1 MKFDRLIDHREES
14 AKRAR
19 ENIVTVCK
27 SFENRK
33 SGSEQ
38 EAGASAYLQEQLREF
53 CDVKEDEFD
62 VYPEAYSGVFY
73 IVPTFAIL
81 SLVAYFFTAMVSMLL
96 ALIGIVVLLVQFVM
110 NQRALD
116 LLYPKKK
123 SRNATALLHCTGE
136 VKNRVY
142 FVANVDATREWTLKY
157 RMGGTMFIATLF
169 VLLLGLVYTVCA
181 DIARWII
188 VGGLGSQIA
197 NGGTLIVGYVGLGF
211 LPFYIATYF
220 AINKSRVVPGANEN
234 LSGSAV
240 AIEVMRSIKESETP
254 LEHTEV
260 GVILTGSGAVG
271 SRGAHAWC
279 EKYVKDD
286 VKTSFVCLNTLK
298 EVDSLGVNTRE
309 GNGLVKNDCALAD
322 FVKNCADEAQ
332 IPFKKRALPFGHTD
346 SAEFSRNGFS
356 SVSITGY
363 ALKSPEYLHTR
374 YDTPDNVSEPCLENA
389 YIVCVKIVEKLEE
402 SAVCD

>member
-1 MKFDRLIDHREES
+1 
-14 AKRAR
+14 
-19 ENIVTVCK
+19 
-27 SFENRK
+27 
-33 SGSEQ
+33 
-38 EAGASAYLQEQLREF
+38 
-53 CDVKEDEFD
+53 
-62 VYPEAYSGVFY
+62 
-73 IVPTFAIL
+73 
-81 SLVAYFFTAMVSMLL
+81 MVSMLL

-169 VLLLGLVYTVCA
+169 VLLLVLVYTVCA

-240 AIEVMRSIKESETP
+240 AIEVMRSIK
-254 LEHTEV
+254 
-260 GVILTGSGAVG
+260 
-271 SRGAHAWC
+271 
-279 EKYVKDD
+279 
-286 VKTSFVCLNTLK
+286 
-298 EVDSLGVNTRE
+298 
-309 GNGLVKNDCALAD
+309 
-322 FVKNCADEAQ
+322 
-332 IPFKKRALPFGHTD
+332 
-346 SAEFSRNGFS
+346 
-356 SVSITGY
+356 
-363 ALKSPEYLHTR
+363 
-374 YDTPDNVSEPCLENA
+374 
-389 YIVCVKIVEKLEE
+389 
-402 SAVCD
+402 